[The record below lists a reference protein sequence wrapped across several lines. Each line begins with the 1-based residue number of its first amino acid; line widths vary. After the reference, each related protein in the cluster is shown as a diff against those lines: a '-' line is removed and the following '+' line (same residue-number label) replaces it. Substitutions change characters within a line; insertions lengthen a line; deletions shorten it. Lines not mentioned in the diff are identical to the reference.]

1 MSLLQASHNDF
12 AGPVSSVFDSPR
24 RNDSLLQEEPA
35 ADRQAISAFGSRRV
49 MVHKNKV
56 LMKQSATGKLSLSNF
71 DDPKMLLTRYN
82 GKITDGFAK
91 IDAQVVING
100 GESMVK

>member
-1 MSLLQASHNDF
+1 
-12 AGPVSSVFDSPR
+12 
-24 RNDSLLQEEPA
+24 
-35 ADRQAISAFGSRRV
+35 
-49 MVHKNKV
+49 
-56 LMKQSATGKLSLSNF
+56 MKQSATGKLSLSNF

-100 GESMVK
+100 GESKVK